1 MIFYRYNS
9 EQSESEELIETE
21 EPKKGVALQKT
32 PKQVKAMVNK
42 FKKDMGLKH
51 IIAYGNDCKDYGQT
65 ADMMELLRALFPPYR
80 TWKDH
85 AKQTIHKNSWSMS
98 MDMFRYILGNMYDEY
113 DDWEVQALPAH
124 SALGDC
130 YEEMILLD
138 LILQLFA

>member
-1 MIFYRYNS
+1 MEKATDIMDLVFTKWG
-9 EQSESEELIETE
+9 EQECT
-21 EPKKGVALQKT
+21 
-32 PKQVKAMVNK
+32 
-42 FKKDMGLKH
+42 
-51 IIAYGNDCKDYGQT
+51 
-65 ADMMELLRALFPPYR
+65 R
-80 TWKDH
+80 WKEN
-85 AKQTIHKNSWSMS
+85 NSWSMS